1 MNVMWFKTI
10 LRRANQP
17 AAAEPL
23 FDEAFLRRLE
33 RLSLQMQRAIRGRPI
48 GGEHLSRH
56 KLPAIIFSD
65 HRPYSAGDDYRY
77 IDWNA
82 YAHQEE
88 IFVKMGEVEQHV
100 AVHVL
105 LDISRSMHWD
115 QSQKLRTAQRLGAA
129 IGYLALT
136 HNDRL
141 RVTPFG
147 SAITPR
153 TFGPAQGKGRLVELL
168 RFLQEQPADQQTA
181 VGRVVADYA
190 RRHADLGGLAVICS
204 DLLVPETL
212 DEGLRLLTPPGWQTL
227 VLHVLDPRELNPDLL
242 GAIELEDAES
252 GRRLLMTVDA
262 DIIQAYRL
270 RVREWQE
277 QIARTCA
284 RWGATYAPILT
295 SWPMEQQV
303 VPYLRVRRILE

>member
-1 MNVMWFKTI
+1 MWFKTI

-33 RLSLQMQRAIRGRPI
+33 RLSLQMQRTIRGRPI
-48 GGEHLSRH
+48 GGEHLSRQ

-82 YAHQEE
+82 YAHQED

-115 QSQKLRTAQRLGAA
+115 QGQKLRTAQRLAAA
-129 IGYLALT
+129 IGYLTLA

-141 RVTPFG
+141 HVTPFG
-147 SAITPR
+147 ETAAPR
-153 TFGPAQGKGRLVELL
+153 SFGPAQGKGRLIDLL
-168 RFLQEQPADQQTA
+168 RFLQEQPAEQRTTISK
-181 VGRVVADYA
+181 VVADYA
-190 RRHADLGGLAVICS
+190 RRYAERGGLAVICS
-204 DLLVPETL
+204 DLLAPEML
-212 DEGLRLLTPPGWQTL
+212 DEGLRLMTPPAWQTL

-242 GAIELEDAES
+242 GALELEDAET
-252 GRRLLMTVDA
+252 GRRLLLTVDTDA
-262 DIIQAYRL
+262 AQEYRQ
-270 RVREWQE
+270 RVRTWQE
-277 QIARTCA
+277 QIAQTCA

-295 SWPMEQQV
+295 NWPMEQQV